1 MRLSLWF
8 IKLTTCYPTKF
19 LKLHD
24 KLSVSV
30 SRVWLRQWVLLHLWF
45 EQSFRCCN
53 SRSRVGNSLP
63 ACLVVFFI
71 LVCRIQYTDFKVTF
85 SDARSIFKKPIQWSS
100 IEFSSCPFGFGLHMK
115 NRHQVMET
123 AIILTGTRFISSTVL
138 SCGLVSMITS
148 EDIGKETRNIITAR
162 SSQNNYTACLKKI
175 RLSCLRYSPPRRFWW
190 CR

>member
-1 MRLSLWF
+1 MTS
-8 IKLTTCYPTKF
+8 F
-19 LKLHD
+19 LRGAPPPEKNPGSAPD
-24 KLSVSV
+24 
-30 SRVWLRQWVLLHLWF
+30 LWF
-45 EQSFRCCN
+45 EQSSRWCY
-53 SRSRVGNSLP
+53 SRSRVGQFPSRLP
-63 ACLVVFFI
+63 SRFFI

-115 NRHQVMET
+115 NRHQVMQT

-138 SCGLVSMITS
+138 SCGLVSMIAS

-162 SSQNNYTACLKKI
+162 SSQNNCTACLKKF
-175 RLSCLRYSPPRRFWW
+175 RLSCLRYFRPRRFWW